1 MLNIFYK
8 NFYKGGFT
16 MAKATIGPKIKKL
29 RKEKGL
35 TQEQLAQE
43 LGYSGKSVISH
54 IEKGDA
60 DMTYEKILFL
70 LRKFELDA
78 NSLFDGEL
86 KQRVVKKKV
95 VKVVEKQEEPKDNLK
110 RVAIYI
116 HGLHGSTKE
125 ADFYKFLKG
134 KYDVKGLEYSQDG
147 KPWEL
152 KEPIQ
157 KEFKRL
163 TKGYDEV
170 IIIAN
175 SIGAFY
181 TYEYLSG
188 YKIKKAF
195 FISPIVSMFQQII
208 DLMAMNGIKDKE
220 LERKKFI
227 TLEDGNVLSYDFYQH
242 VSNDEDN
249 WKVPTEILYGAFDQM
264 VYMGSMMQF
273 LENHPQA
280 KLTVKSESEHHF
292 STPEEMKFIKNWIS
306 KNLD

>member
-1 MLNIFYK
+1 
-8 NFYKGGFT
+8 

-116 HGLHGSTKE
+116 HGLNGSAKE
-125 ADFYKFLKG
+125 VSNYKFLKG
-134 KYDVKGLEYSQDG
+134 KYDVKGLEYQDG

-152 KEPIQ
+152 KDTIQ
-157 KEFKRL
+157 NEFKKL

-170 IIIAN
+170 IVIAN

-181 TYEYLSG
+181 TYEYLNKF
-188 YKIKKAF
+188 KIKKAF
-195 FISPIVSMFQQII
+195 FISPVVSMFQQIV
-208 DLMAMNGIKDKE
+208 DLMAMYGIKDKE
-220 LERKKFI
+220 LERKKII
-227 TLEDGNVLSYDFYQH
+227 TLEDGSVLSYDFYQH
-242 VSNDEDN
+242 VSNDDVEWD
-249 WKVPTEILYGAFDQM
+249 VPTEILYGAFDEV
-264 VYMGSMMQF
+264 VYVGSMMEF
-273 LENHPQA
+273 LENHPNC
-280 KLTVKSESEHHF
+280 KLTVKSEAEHYF
-292 STPEEMKFIKNWIS
+292 STPEEMKFIKNWINN
-306 KNLD
+306 NLK